1 MANQQRRP
9 RRKTKKFT
17 IGMKK
22 KLIFLFLLISGAL
35 IGLVCRI
42 IYIQYVKGATYEK
55 IVLSQQAYDS
65 ETIPYRRGDILDA
78 KGTILATST
87 DVYNL
92 VLDCKV
98 LTSDVSGKQPYLEPT
113 LTALFSCYPELSE
126 SEIRQLVKDS
136 PNSQYN
142 VLIKKMSYEEM
153 SKYADLAADTENNP
167 NLKGVWFE
175 KSYIRS
181 NPYGSLASPVLGFT
195 RSDNVG
201 MIGLESYYDDILSGT
216 NGRRFGYL
224 NSDNDLEKTVREAV
238 DGDTIVTTLDAN
250 LQSIVEKKIQEFCD
264 TFEDNDREG
273 PAANNIGVLI
283 MNPKTGEV
291 MAMAQYPTFDLTDP
305 WNLSDRY
312 TKKELAAMSEEEL
325 DDARNRLWTNYCVS
339 STYEPGSTAKP
350 FTVAAGL
357 ETGALKGN
365 ETFVCDGGETISG
378 HKIRCVNRYGHGVE
392 TIRKSLM
399 DSCNDALMQMS
410 YRIGVDDFCKY
421 QNLFGF
427 GLRTNIDLPGEART
441 DTLLY
446 HAEDMKTVDLAT
458 NSFGQN
464 FNVTMIQMGGAF
476 SSLINGGKYYQPH
489 MLSKVLDENGN
500 VLRTIDP
507 VLIKQTVSEETSA
520 QIRSYLY
527 DTVSEGTAR
536 YAKVAGYSMG
546 GKTGT
551 AQKSV
556 GGSKDADNYLVSF
569 IGYLPADD
577 PELLIYTV
585 VDEPNAH
592 EQSHSTYAQN
602 LTREILEE
610 ALPYLNIYPDEIA
623 PEGAL
628 TPDETNYFTGLD
640 GVAVPSASGTKIDEQ
655 DAEASDE
662 SAEDQADGTSDTQT
676 QDASESQTDDGQTA
690 EDQTGESTGDQQ
702 SEDTAEPQ
710 EGDTS
715 GENQ

>member
-1 MANQQRRP
+1 
-9 RRKTKKFT
+9 
-17 IGMKK
+17 MKK
-22 KLIFLFLLISGAL
+22 KLVFLFLLISGAL

-42 IYIQYVKGATYEK
+42 LYIQYVKGATYEK

-201 MIGLESYYDDILSGT
+201 MIGLESYYDDVLSGT

-273 PAANNIGVLI
+273 PAANNIGVLV

-305 WNLSDRY
+305 WSLSDRY
-312 TKKELAAMSEEEL
+312 TKKELDAMSDEEL

-357 ETGALKGN
+357 ETGAVKGN
-365 ETFVCDGGETISG
+365 ETFVCDGGESISG
-378 HKIRCVNRYGHGVE
+378 SNIRCVNRYGHGVE

-446 HAEDMKTVDLAT
+446 HAEDMKTIDLAT

-500 VLRTIDP
+500 VLRTVDP

-556 GGSKDADNYLVSF
+556 SGSKDEDNYLVSF

-577 PELLIYTV
+577 PELLIYTI
-585 VDEPNAH
+585 VDEPNTH

-640 GVAVPSASGTKIDEQ
+640 GVAVPSASGRKIDAQ
-655 DAEASDE
+655 DAEE
-662 SAEDQADGTSDTQT
+662 ADGTSDTQT
-676 QDASESQTDDGQTA
+676 QDEAESQTDDGQTA
-690 EDQTGESTGDQQ
+690 EDQTAEPTGDQQ
-702 SEDTAEPQ
+702 SEDTAGSQ
-710 EGDTS
+710 ESDTS
-715 GENQ
+715 AENQ

>member
-1 MANQQRRP
+1 
-9 RRKTKKFT
+9 
-17 IGMKK
+17 MKK
-22 KLIFLFLLISGAL
+22 KLVFLFLLISGAL

-42 IYIQYVKGATYEK
+42 LYIQYVKGATYEK

-201 MIGLESYYDDILSGT
+201 MIGLESYYDDVLSGT

-273 PAANNIGVLI
+273 PAASNIGVLI

-305 WNLSDRY
+305 WNLEDRY
-312 TKKELAAMSEEEL
+312 TQEELDEMTDDEL

-365 ETFVCDGGETISG
+365 ETFVCDGGESISG
-378 HKIRCVNRYGHGVE
+378 FNIRCVNRYGHGVE

-446 HAEDMKTVDLAT
+446 HAEDMKTIDLAT

-500 VLRTIDP
+500 VLRTVDP

-556 GGSKDADNYLVSF
+556 SGSKDEDNYLVSF

-577 PELLIYTV
+577 PELLIYTI
-585 VDEPNAH
+585 VDEPNTH

-640 GVAVPSASGTKIDEQ
+640 GVAVPSASGRKTDAQ
-655 DAEASDE
+655 DAEE
-662 SAEDQADGTSDTQT
+662 ADGTSDTQT
-676 QDASESQTDDGQTA
+676 QDAAESQTDDGQTA
-690 EDQTGESTGDQQ
+690 E
-702 SEDTAEPQ
+702 
-710 EGDTS
+710 
-715 GENQ
+715 NQ

>member
-1 MANQQRRP
+1 
-9 RRKTKKFT
+9 
-17 IGMKK
+17 MKK
-22 KLIFLFLLISGAL
+22 KLVFLFLLISGAL

-42 IYIQYVKGATYEK
+42 LYIQYVKGATYEK

-201 MIGLESYYDDILSGT
+201 MIGLESYYNDVLSGT

-273 PAANNIGVLI
+273 PAANNIGVLV

-305 WNLSDRY
+305 WSLSDRY
-312 TKKELAAMSEEEL
+312 TKKELDAMSDEEL
-325 DDARNRLWTNYCVS
+325 DDARNRRWTNYCVS

-365 ETFVCDGGETISG
+365 ETFVCDGGESISG
-378 HKIRCVNRYGHGVE
+378 FNIRCVNRYGHGVE

-500 VLRTIDP
+500 VLRTVDP

-556 GGSKDADNYLVSF
+556 SGSKDEDNYLVSF

-577 PELLIYTV
+577 PELLIYTI
-585 VDEPNAH
+585 VDEPNTH

-640 GVAVPSASGTKIDEQ
+640 GVAVPSASGRKTDAQ
-655 DAEASDE
+655 DAEE
-662 SAEDQADGTSDTQT
+662 ADGTSDTQT
-676 QDASESQTDDGQTA
+676 QDAAESQTEDGQTA
-690 EDQTGESTGDQQ
+690 EDQTAEPTGDQQ
-702 SEDTAEPQ
+702 SEDTAGSQ
-710 EGDTS
+710 ESDTS
-715 GENQ
+715 AENQ

>member
-1 MANQQRRP
+1 
-9 RRKTKKFT
+9 
-17 IGMKK
+17 MKK
-22 KLIFLFLLISGAL
+22 KLVFLFLLISGAL

-42 IYIQYVKGATYEK
+42 LYIQYVKGATYEK

-201 MIGLESYYDDILSGT
+201 MIGLESYYDDVLSGT

-273 PAANNIGVLI
+273 PAANNIGVLV

-305 WNLSDRY
+305 WSLSDRY
-312 TKKELAAMSEEEL
+312 TKKELDAMSDEEL

-365 ETFVCDGGETISG
+365 ETFVCDGGESISG
-378 HKIRCVNRYGHGVE
+378 SNIRCVNRYGHGVE

-446 HAEDMKTVDLAT
+446 HAEDMKTIDLAT

-500 VLRTIDP
+500 VLRTVDP

-556 GGSKDADNYLVSF
+556 SGSKDEDNYLVSF

-577 PELLIYTV
+577 PELLIYTI
-585 VDEPNAH
+585 VDEPNTH

-640 GVAVPSASGTKIDEQ
+640 GVAVPSASGRKIDAQ
-655 DAEASDE
+655 DVEE
-662 SAEDQADGTSDTQT
+662 ADGTSDTRT
-676 QDASESQTDDGQTA
+676 QDAAESQTDDGQTA
-690 EDQTGESTGDQQ
+690 E
-702 SEDTAEPQ
+702 
-710 EGDTS
+710 
-715 GENQ
+715 NQ

>member
-22 KLIFLFLLISGAL
+22 KLVFLFLLISGAL

-42 IYIQYVKGATYEK
+42 LYIQYVKGATYEK

-201 MIGLESYYDDILSGT
+201 MIGLESYYDDVLSGT

-273 PAANNIGVLI
+273 PAANNIGVLV

-312 TKKELAAMSEEEL
+312 TKKELDAMSDEEL

-365 ETFVCDGGETISG
+365 ETFVCDGGESISG
-378 HKIRCVNRYGHGVE
+378 FNIRCVNRYGHGVE

-446 HAEDMKTVDLAT
+446 HAEDMKTIDLAT

-500 VLRTIDP
+500 VLRTVDP

-556 GGSKDADNYLVSF
+556 SGSKDEDNYLVSF

-585 VDEPNAH
+585 VDEPNTH

-640 GVAVPSASGTKIDEQ
+640 GVAVPSASGRKIDAQ
-655 DAEASDE
+655 DAEE
-662 SAEDQADGTSDTQT
+662 ADGTSDTQT
-676 QDASESQTDDGQTA
+676 QDAAESQTDDGQTA
-690 EDQTGESTGDQQ
+690 EDQTQ
-702 SEDTAEPQ
+702 SEDTAGSQ

-715 GENQ
+715 AENQ

>member
-1 MANQQRRP
+1 
-9 RRKTKKFT
+9 
-17 IGMKK
+17 MKK
-22 KLIFLFLLISGAL
+22 KLVFLFLLISGAL

-201 MIGLESYYDDILSGT
+201 MIGLESYYDDVLSGT

-273 PAANNIGVLI
+273 PAANNIGVLV

-305 WNLSDRY
+305 WSLSDRY
-312 TKKELAAMSEEEL
+312 TKKELDAMSDEEL

-365 ETFVCDGGETISG
+365 ETFVCDGGESISG
-378 HKIRCVNRYGHGVE
+378 FNIRCVNRYGHGVE

-500 VLRTIDP
+500 VLRTVDP

-556 GGSKDADNYLVSF
+556 SGSKDEDNYLVSF

-585 VDEPNAH
+585 VDEPNTH

-640 GVAVPSASGTKIDEQ
+640 GVAVPSASGRKTDAQ
-655 DAEASDE
+655 DAEE
-662 SAEDQADGTSDTQT
+662 ADGTSDTQT
-676 QDASESQTDDGQTA
+676 QDAAESQTDDGQTA
-690 EDQTGESTGDQQ
+690 EDQTGEPTGDQQ
-702 SEDTAEPQ
+702 SEDTAGSQ

-715 GENQ
+715 AENQ

>member
-1 MANQQRRP
+1 
-9 RRKTKKFT
+9 
-17 IGMKK
+17 MKK
-22 KLIFLFLLISGAL
+22 KLVFLFLLISGAL

-42 IYIQYVKGATYEK
+42 LYIQYVKGATYEK

-195 RSDNVG
+195 RSDNIG
-201 MIGLESYYDDILSGT
+201 MIGLESYYDDVLSGT

-273 PAANNIGVLI
+273 PAANNIGVLV

-305 WNLSDRY
+305 WSLSDRY
-312 TKKELAAMSEEEL
+312 TKKELDAMSDEEL

-365 ETFVCDGGETISG
+365 ETFVCDGGESISG
-378 HKIRCVNRYGHGVE
+378 FNIRCVNRYGHGVE

-446 HAEDMKTVDLAT
+446 HAEDMKTIDLAT

-500 VLRTIDP
+500 VLRTVDP

-556 GGSKDADNYLVSF
+556 SGSKDEDNYLVSF

-577 PELLIYTV
+577 PELLIYTI
-585 VDEPNAH
+585 VDEPNTH

-640 GVAVPSASGTKIDEQ
+640 GVAVPSASGRKTDAQ
-655 DAEASDE
+655 DAEE
-662 SAEDQADGTSDTQT
+662 ADGTSDTQT
-676 QDASESQTDDGQTA
+676 QDAAESQTDDGQTA
-690 EDQTGESTGDQQ
+690 E
-702 SEDTAEPQ
+702 
-710 EGDTS
+710 
-715 GENQ
+715 NQ

>member
-1 MANQQRRP
+1 
-9 RRKTKKFT
+9 
-17 IGMKK
+17 MKK
-22 KLIFLFLLISGAL
+22 KLVFLFLLISGAL

-42 IYIQYVKGATYEK
+42 LYIQYVKGATYEK

-201 MIGLESYYDDILSGT
+201 MIGLESYYDDVLSGT

-273 PAANNIGVLI
+273 PAANNIGVLA

-305 WNLSDRY
+305 WSLSDRY
-312 TKKELAAMSEEEL
+312 TKKELDAMSDEEL

-365 ETFVCDGGETISG
+365 ETFVCDGGESISG
-378 HKIRCVNRYGHGVE
+378 FNIRCVNRYGHGVE

-500 VLRTIDP
+500 VLRTVDP

-556 GGSKDADNYLVSF
+556 SGSKDEDNYLVSF

-577 PELLIYTV
+577 PELLIYTI
-585 VDEPNAH
+585 VDEPNTH

-640 GVAVPSASGTKIDEQ
+640 GVAVPSASGRKIDAQ
-655 DAEASDE
+655 DAEE
-662 SAEDQADGTSDTQT
+662 ADGTSDTQT
-676 QDASESQTDDGQTA
+676 QDAAESQTDDGQTA
-690 EDQTGESTGDQQ
+690 E
-702 SEDTAEPQ
+702 
-710 EGDTS
+710 
-715 GENQ
+715 NQ

>member
-1 MANQQRRP
+1 
-9 RRKTKKFT
+9 
-17 IGMKK
+17 MKK
-22 KLIFLFLLISGAL
+22 KLVFLFLLISGAL

-42 IYIQYVKGATYEK
+42 LYIQYVKGATYEK

-201 MIGLESYYDDILSGT
+201 MIGLESYYDDVLSGT

-250 LQSIVEKKIQEFCD
+250 LQSIAEKKIQEFCD

-273 PAANNIGVLI
+273 PAANNIGVLA

-305 WNLSDRY
+305 WSLSDRY
-312 TKKELAAMSEEEL
+312 TKKELDAMSDEEL

-365 ETFVCDGGETISG
+365 ETFVCDGGESISG
-378 HKIRCVNRYGHGVE
+378 FNIRCVNRYGHGVE

-500 VLRTIDP
+500 VLRTVDP

-556 GGSKDADNYLVSF
+556 SGSKDEDNYLVSF

-577 PELLIYTV
+577 PELLIYTI
-585 VDEPNAH
+585 VDEPNTH

-640 GVAVPSASGTKIDEQ
+640 GVAVPSASGRKIDAQ
-655 DAEASDE
+655 DAEE
-662 SAEDQADGTSDTQT
+662 ADGTSDTQT
-676 QDASESQTDDGQTA
+676 QDAAESQTDDGQTA
-690 EDQTGESTGDQQ
+690 E
-702 SEDTAEPQ
+702 
-710 EGDTS
+710 
-715 GENQ
+715 NQ

>member
-1 MANQQRRP
+1 
-9 RRKTKKFT
+9 
-17 IGMKK
+17 MKK
-22 KLIFLFLLISGAL
+22 KLVFLFLLISGAL

-42 IYIQYVKGATYEK
+42 LYIQYVKGATYEK

-195 RSDNVG
+195 RSDNIG
-201 MIGLESYYDDILSGT
+201 MIGLESYYDDVLSGT

-273 PAANNIGVLI
+273 PAANNIGVLV

-305 WNLSDRY
+305 WSLSDRY
-312 TKKELAAMSEEEL
+312 TKKELDAMSDEEL

-365 ETFVCDGGETISG
+365 ETFVCDGGESISG
-378 HKIRCVNRYGHGVE
+378 FNIRCVNRYGHGVE

-446 HAEDMKTVDLAT
+446 HAEDMKTIDLAT

-500 VLRTIDP
+500 VLRTVDP

-556 GGSKDADNYLVSF
+556 SGSKDEDNYLVSF

-577 PELLIYTV
+577 PELLIYTI
-585 VDEPNAH
+585 VDEPNTH

-640 GVAVPSASGTKIDEQ
+640 GVAVPSASGRKIDAQ
-655 DAEASDE
+655 DAEE
-662 SAEDQADGTSDTQT
+662 ADGTSDTQT
-676 QDASESQTDDGQTA
+676 QDAAESQTDDGQTA
-690 EDQTGESTGDQQ
+690 E
-702 SEDTAEPQ
+702 
-710 EGDTS
+710 
-715 GENQ
+715 NQ

>member
-1 MANQQRRP
+1 MK
-9 RRKTKKFT
+9 RK
-17 IGMKK
+17 
-22 KLIFLFLLISGAL
+22 LVFLFLLISGAL

-42 IYIQYVKGATYEK
+42 LYIQYVKGATYEK

-195 RSDNVG
+195 RSDNIG
-201 MIGLESYYDDILSGT
+201 MIGLESYYDDVLSGT

-273 PAANNIGVLI
+273 PAANNIGVLV

-305 WNLSDRY
+305 WSLSDRY
-312 TKKELAAMSEEEL
+312 TKKELNAMSDEEL

-365 ETFVCDGGETISG
+365 ETFVCDGGESISG
-378 HKIRCVNRYGHGVE
+378 FNIRCVNRYGHGVE

-500 VLRTIDP
+500 VLRTVDP

-556 GGSKDADNYLVSF
+556 SGSKDEDNYLVSF

-585 VDEPNAH
+585 VDEPNTH

-640 GVAVPSASGTKIDEQ
+640 GVAVPSASGRKTDAQ
-655 DAEASDE
+655 DAEE
-662 SAEDQADGTSDTQT
+662 ADGTSDTQT
-676 QDASESQTDDGQTA
+676 QDAAESQTDDGQTA
-690 EDQTGESTGDQQ
+690 E
-702 SEDTAEPQ
+702 
-710 EGDTS
+710 
-715 GENQ
+715 NQ

>member
-22 KLIFLFLLISGAL
+22 KLVFLFLLISGAL

-42 IYIQYVKGATYEK
+42 LYIQYVKGATYEK

-201 MIGLESYYDDILSGT
+201 MIGLESYYDDVLSGT

-250 LQSIVEKKIQEFCD
+250 LQSIAEKKIQEFCD

-273 PAANNIGVLI
+273 PAANNIGVLA

-305 WNLSDRY
+305 WSLSDRY
-312 TKKELAAMSEEEL
+312 TKKELDAMSDEEL

-365 ETFVCDGGETISG
+365 ETFVCDGGESISG
-378 HKIRCVNRYGHGVE
+378 FNIRCVNRYGHGVE

-500 VLRTIDP
+500 VLRTVDP

-556 GGSKDADNYLVSF
+556 SGSKDEDNYLVSF

-577 PELLIYTV
+577 PELLIYTI
-585 VDEPNAH
+585 VDEPNTH

-640 GVAVPSASGTKIDEQ
+640 GVAVPSASGRKIDAQ
-655 DAEASDE
+655 DAEE
-662 SAEDQADGTSDTQT
+662 ADGTSDTQT
-676 QDASESQTDDGQTA
+676 QDAAESQTDDGQTA
-690 EDQTGESTGDQQ
+690 E
-702 SEDTAEPQ
+702 
-710 EGDTS
+710 
-715 GENQ
+715 NQ

>member
-1 MANQQRRP
+1 
-9 RRKTKKFT
+9 
-17 IGMKK
+17 MKK
-22 KLIFLFLLISGAL
+22 KLVFLFLLISGAL

-42 IYIQYVKGATYEK
+42 LYIQYVKGATYEK

-201 MIGLESYYDDILSGT
+201 MIGLESYYDDVLSGT

-273 PAANNIGVLI
+273 PAANNIGVLA

-305 WNLSDRY
+305 WSLSDRY
-312 TKKELAAMSEEEL
+312 TKKELDAMSDEEL

-365 ETFVCDGGETISG
+365 ETFVCDGGESISG
-378 HKIRCVNRYGHGVE
+378 FNIRCVNRYGHGVE

-410 YRIGVDDFCKY
+410 YRIGVDNFCKY
-421 QNLFGF
+421 QNIFGF

-500 VLRTIDP
+500 VLRTVDP

-556 GGSKDADNYLVSF
+556 SGSKDEDNYLVSF

-577 PELLIYTV
+577 PELLIYTI
-585 VDEPNAH
+585 VDEPNTH

-640 GVAVPSASGTKIDEQ
+640 GVAVPSASGRKIDAQ
-655 DAEASDE
+655 DVEE
-662 SAEDQADGTSDTQT
+662 ADGTSDTQT
-676 QDASESQTDDGQTA
+676 QDAAESQTDDGQTA
-690 EDQTGESTGDQQ
+690 E
-702 SEDTAEPQ
+702 
-710 EGDTS
+710 
-715 GENQ
+715 NQ

>member
-1 MANQQRRP
+1 
-9 RRKTKKFT
+9 
-17 IGMKK
+17 MKK
-22 KLIFLFLLISGAL
+22 KLICLFLLISGAL

-65 ETIPYRRGDILDA
+65 ETIPFRRGDILDA

-113 LTALFSCYPELSE
+113 LTALFSCYPQLDE
-126 SEIRQLVKDS
+126 SEVRQLVKDS

-142 VLIKKMSYEEM
+142 VLLKKLSYEEM
-153 SKYADLAADTENNP
+153 SQYSSLAADTENHP
-167 NLKGVWFE
+167 DLKGVWFE

-181 NPYGSLASPVLGFT
+181 NPYGALASPVLGFT

-201 MIGLESYYDDILSGT
+201 MIGLESYYDDVLSGT

-238 DGDTIVTTLDAN
+238 DGDSIVTTLDAN

-264 TFEDNDREG
+264 TFQDNDREG
-273 PAANNIGVLI
+273 AAASNIGVLI

-305 WNLSDRY
+305 WNLEDRY
-312 TKKELAAMSEEEL
+312 TKEELDAMSEKEI

-357 ETGALKGN
+357 ETGTLKGN

-378 HKIRCVNRYGHGVE
+378 HKIKCVNVYGHGVE

-410 YRIGVDDFCKY
+410 YRIGVDNFCNY
-421 QNLFGF
+421 QSIFGF

-464 FNVTMIQMGGAF
+464 FNVTMIQMAGAF

-489 MLSKVLDENGN
+489 LLSKVLDENGN
-500 VLRTIDP
+500 VIRTVDP

-577 PELLIYTV
+577 PELLIYAV

-628 TPDETNYFTGLD
+628 TPEETDFYTGLD
-640 GVAVPSASGTKIDEQ
+640 GVAVPSASGTRIDE
-655 DAEASDE
+655 
-662 SAEDQADGTSDTQT
+662 DGTQQPDEAAGDQT
-676 QDASESQTDDGQTA
+676 GDPAG
-690 EDQTGESTGDQQ
+690 DQTGETTGDQTGDQQ
-702 SEDTAEPQ
+702 QPEGDTAEPQ
-710 EGDTS
+710 EGDTA

>member
-1 MANQQRRP
+1 
-9 RRKTKKFT
+9 
-17 IGMKK
+17 MKK
-22 KLIFLFLLISGAL
+22 KLVFLFLLISGAL

-42 IYIQYVKGATYEK
+42 LYIQYVKGATYEK

-195 RSDNVG
+195 RSDNIG
-201 MIGLESYYDDILSGT
+201 MIGLESYYDDVLSGT

-273 PAANNIGVLI
+273 PAANNIGVLV

-305 WNLSDRY
+305 WSLSDRY
-312 TKKELAAMSEEEL
+312 TKKELDAMSDEEL

-365 ETFVCDGGETISG
+365 ETFVCDGGESISG
-378 HKIRCVNRYGHGVE
+378 SNIRCVNRYGHGVE

-446 HAEDMKTVDLAT
+446 HAEDMKTIDLAT

-500 VLRTIDP
+500 VLRTVDP

-556 GGSKDADNYLVSF
+556 SGSKDEDNYLVSF

-577 PELLIYTV
+577 PELLIYTI
-585 VDEPNAH
+585 VDEPNTH

-640 GVAVPSASGTKIDEQ
+640 GVAVPSASGRKIDAQ
-655 DAEASDE
+655 DAEE
-662 SAEDQADGTSDTQT
+662 ADGTSDTQT
-676 QDASESQTDDGQTA
+676 QDAAESQTDDGQMA
-690 EDQTGESTGDQQ
+690 
-702 SEDTAEPQ
+702 
-710 EGDTS
+710 
-715 GENQ
+715 ENQ

>member
-1 MANQQRRP
+1 
-9 RRKTKKFT
+9 
-17 IGMKK
+17 MKK
-22 KLIFLFLLISGAL
+22 KLVFLFLLISGAL

-42 IYIQYVKGATYEK
+42 LYIQYVKGATYEK

-201 MIGLESYYDDILSGT
+201 MIGLESYYDDVLSGT

-273 PAANNIGVLI
+273 PAANNIGVLV

-305 WNLSDRY
+305 WSLSDRY
-312 TKKELAAMSEEEL
+312 TKKELDAMSDEEL

-365 ETFVCDGGETISG
+365 ETFVCDGGESISG
-378 HKIRCVNRYGHGVE
+378 SNIRCVNRYGHGVE

-446 HAEDMKTVDLAT
+446 HAEDMKTIDLAT

-500 VLRTIDP
+500 VLRTVDP

-556 GGSKDADNYLVSF
+556 SGSKDEDNYLVSF

-585 VDEPNAH
+585 VDEPNTH

-640 GVAVPSASGTKIDEQ
+640 GVAVPSASGIKTDAQ
-655 DAEASDE
+655 DAEE
-662 SAEDQADGTSDTQT
+662 ADGTSDTQT
-676 QDASESQTDDGQTA
+676 QDAAESQTDDGQTA
-690 EDQTGESTGDQQ
+690 E
-702 SEDTAEPQ
+702 
-710 EGDTS
+710 
-715 GENQ
+715 NQ